1 MKGGLSNGMK
11 IYTKK
16 GDKGKT
22 SLFDGTIVPKS
33 NIRVDSYGSIDEL
46 NSLLGVCSA
55 FIKDK
60 RIRLEIEKI
69 QNDLLDIGS
78 ALAMPHALP
87 AEGIPER
94 TLEFEAL
101 IDKLT
106 AKLPKLA
113 NFILPSGSKGG
124 SLLHLARA
132 VCRRVERRIA
142 ELASKQKIDPEILVY
157 INRLSDLLFTLAR
170 FENYK
175 QKPFGKLRASEKI
188 WRKK

>member
-1 MKGGLSNGMK
+1 MK

-22 SLFDGTIVPKS
+22 SLFDGTKVPKY

-46 NSLLGVCSA
+46 NSLLGVCLS
-55 FIKDK
+55 FVKQK
-60 RIRLEIEKI
+60 PIRSELEKI

-87 AEGIPER
+87 VEGLEER
-94 TLEFEAL
+94 TKEFEDL
-101 IDKLT
+101 IDKMT
-106 AKLPKLA
+106 AKLPSLT

-124 SLLHLARA
+124 SLLHFARS
-132 VCRRVERRIA
+132 VSRRTERRIV
-142 ELASKQKIDPEILVY
+142 ELSQKHPIDNEILVY
-157 INRLSDLLFTLAR
+157 LNRLSDLLFTFAR
-170 FENYK
+170 FENFK
-175 QKPFGKLRASEKI
+175 DKKKEKI